1 MAKKINPKKGKKT
14 LQGKKAQVEKLIE
27 NTVVT
32 IHLPAQKKSYRPI
45 KKSPSPAA
53 ILTIPPPEPRPQ
65 TIPVRL
71 PSQTPLRTPLKYS
84 SIKFLSLPGEIR
96 NKIYDYAFPRELFK
110 IGWAEN
116 GIKMKRNVK
125 SLTYS
130 LPKRP
135 SFKGPRLPPGVCRR
149 RRLFDL
155 PRRLRSSE
163 AIPPYQLSPG
173 PAALLLTCKVV
184 NEEASSLFYG
194 NNTFT
199 FQNQAVF
206 QRFLDTISS
215 SSKASI
221 RSLHLKHHTAG
232 HPFYRPNEC
241 FKQIYDDKWDDLC
254 VQASAEMTSLEELSI
269 DLTINDVPIV
279 FNFNQF
285 WMMSIMEFERCE
297 LKRCSVSLRNT
308 TADEAV
314 IEVEEYKLRK
324 ELLGDAFVDGWRGES
339 GWMRKRILH
348 GKPTK
353 ILNIC
358 L

>member
-1 MAKKINPKKGKKT
+1 M
-14 LQGKKAQVEKLIE
+14 
-27 NTVVT
+27 VT
-32 IHLPAQKKSYRPI
+32 IHLPKQKPTYFPLQKPL
-45 KKSPSPAA
+45 PPVAVA
-53 ILTIPPPEPRPQ
+53 PTPPPVPRPQ
-65 TIPVRL
+65 TILVRL
-71 PSQTPLRTPLKYS
+71 PSQTPVRAPLKYS
-84 SIKFLSLPGEIR
+84 SVKFLSLPGEIR
-96 NKIYDYAFPRELFK
+96 NKIYDYAFSKEFFK

-116 GIKMKRNVK
+116 GTKMKRNLK

-135 SFKGPRLPPGVCRR
+135 SFKGPWLEPGVCLR

-194 NNTFT
+194 NSTFT
-199 FQNQAVF
+199 FQNQTVF
-206 QRFLDTISS
+206 QRFLDTIGSA
-215 SSKASI
+215 SKASI

-241 FKQIYDDKWDDLC
+241 YKQIYDDKWDDLC
-254 VQASAEMTSLEELSI
+254 IQASAEMTNLEELSI
-269 DLTINDVPIV
+269 DLTINDVPIT
-279 FNFNQF
+279 FDFTQN
-285 WMMSIMEFERCE
+285 WMMSILEFERCE
-297 LKRCSVSLRNT
+297 LKRCSVRLHNT
-308 TADEAV
+308 TANGAV

-324 ELLGDAFVDGWRGES
+324 ELLGDAFVEGWRGES

-353 ILNIC
+353 ILKIC
-358 L
+358 F